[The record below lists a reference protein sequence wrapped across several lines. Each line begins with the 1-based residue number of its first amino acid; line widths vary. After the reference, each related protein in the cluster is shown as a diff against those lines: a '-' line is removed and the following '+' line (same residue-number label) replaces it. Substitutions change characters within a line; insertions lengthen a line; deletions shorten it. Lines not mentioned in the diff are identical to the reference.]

1 MIYAAQRTWDIFPRQ
16 ALVRNFPT
24 RALYCASKM
33 TPPSALV
40 AALRHLLRPLVRL
53 LTAQAVT
60 YPMLTEF
67 LKQIY
72 VDEAVRHFGLDG
84 EPPSDSRVSLLTG
97 VHRKDV
103 KRLRQS
109 RTEDREAMPE
119 MVALGA
125 QLAAAWTT
133 RKDLRDARGRPRP
146 LPRLASQGGARSFE
160 GLVASISKDIRARPL
175 LDEWL
180 RLGVVRIDEQDR
192 VVLKSSAFVPSRGFD
207 EKAFYFGHNL
217 HDHMA
222 AAAHNMEAKGVPF
235 LERSVHYEGLQNAS
249 VAKLAELA
257 EKDGMEAVRSVYA
270 EAKEC
275 DARDRKAEGPRQRIT
290 FGIYFYSEPASPEPP
305 KKDG

>member
-1 MIYAAQRTWDIFPRQ
+1 
-16 ALVRNFPT
+16 
-24 RALYCASKM
+24 
-33 TPPSALV
+33 
-40 AALRHLLRPLVRL
+40 
-53 LTAQAVT
+53 
-60 YPMLTEF
+60 MLF
-67 LKQIY
+67 
-72 VDEAVRHFGLDG
+72 R
-84 EPPSDSRVSLLTG
+84 S
-97 VHRKDV
+97 
-103 KRLRQS
+103 
-109 RTEDREAMPE
+109 
-119 MVALGA
+119 
-125 QLAAAWTT
+125 
-133 RKDLRDARGRPRP
+133 LRDARGRPRP

-180 RLGVVRIDEQDR
+180 RLGVVKIDEQDR

-217 HDHMA
+217 HDHVA
-222 AAAHNMEAKGVPF
+222 AAAHNMEAKGAPF

>member
-146 LPRLASQGGARSFE
+146 LPRLAST
-160 GLVASISKDIRARPL
+160 KD
-175 LDEWL
+175 
-180 RLGVVRIDEQDR
+180 
-192 VVLKSSAFVPSRGFD
+192 
-207 EKAFYFGHNL
+207 
-217 HDHMA
+217 
-222 AAAHNMEAKGVPF
+222 
-235 LERSVHYEGLQNAS
+235 
-249 VAKLAELA
+249 
-257 EKDGMEAVRSVYA
+257 
-270 EAKEC
+270 
-275 DARDRKAEGPRQRIT
+275 
-290 FGIYFYSEPASPEPP
+290 
-305 KKDG
+305 